1 MSTTVFPLASLAF
14 VGALSA
20 SPLALAQ
27 ASASSVPVATSFLQ
41 NPFGDRG
48 GEASDFSGYRLS
60 APLRLSLVGS
70 VIPKASGFPN
80 CVSRE
85 DDVGNS
91 MGGIPVQHYLELR
104 LTPRLV
110 LSGFTQL
117 GCPIDAGI
125 GATFTYAVPLRPSVQ
140 LAFGAG
146 LYVAPGQIGL
156 FRGPQASVLQYLGSL
171 QALALQGP
179 RFDSPVN
186 GASRV
191 DLVWNAKDGH
201 PYNVGVESVGA
212 GRQTIKF
219 GGGF

>member
-1 MSTTVFPLASLAF
+1 MRIIVFSLPLVAF
-14 VGALSA
+14 VGALCA
-20 SPLALAQ
+20 SPPAWAQ
-27 ASASSVPVATSFLQ
+27 ASASTSPPATSFLPD
-41 NPFGDRG
+41 PFSDRG
-48 GEASDFSGYRLS
+48 GGAVDFSGYRS

-91 MGGIPVQHYLELR
+91 VGGIPVQHYFELR
-104 LTPRLV
+104 LMPRLV

-125 GATFTYAVPLRPSVQ
+125 GTALTYAVPLRPSVQ
-140 LAFGAG
+140 LVFAAG
-146 LYVAPGQIGL
+146 IYMAPGQIGL
-156 FRGPQASVLQYLGSL
+156 FRGPQPSVVQYVGSL
-171 QALALQGP
+171 AALAVQRP

-186 GASRV
+186 GAARV

-201 PYNVGVESVGA
+201 TYNVGMESVGA
-212 GRQTIKF
+212 GKQTIKF